1 MCLYTNNKEG
11 TIAKEPI
18 TCYKVY
24 KKGEDE
30 GMVSYYKE
38 VKYDLKEGDEVVAE
52 GDEVTGRDSL
62 VPGWWKIGKGF
73 IHALSLNFTLLGIGI
88 EQSSLYRRI
97 IKLIEKGIVK
107 ELDTELDEAIGKLM
121 SVLDTLYWCEME
133 IPAGERY
140 WTGNYDAICAKRMI
154 FKREITPRKKS
165 ELLAAMINE
174 SYYTRE
180 TPDVIKKLKSLMET
194 YKNQEE

>member
-11 TIAKEPI
+11 MIAKEPI

-24 KKGEDE
+24 RKGKYGD
-30 GMVSYYKE
+30 MLSYYKE
-38 VKYDLKEGDEVVAE
+38 VKYNLKEGDEVVAE
-52 GDEVTGRDSL
+52 GDEVIGRDGL

-73 IHALSLNFTLLGIGI
+73 IHALYFNFKLLEIGI
-88 EQSSLYRRI
+88 EQFSLYRHI
-97 IKLIEKGIVK
+97 IGLIKKG
-107 ELDTELDEAIGKLM
+107 LDAELDEAIGELM

-133 IPAGERY
+133 IPVGERY
-140 WTGNYDAICAKRMI
+140 WTGSRDEICAKRMI

-165 ELLAAMINE
+165 ELLAAMVNE
-174 SYYTRE
+174 SYSTGE
-180 TPDVIKKLKSLMET
+180 TSDVIKKLKSLMET

>member
-11 TIAKEPI
+11 MIAKEPI

-24 KKGEDE
+24 RKGE
-30 GMVSYYKE
+30 GGRMVSYYKE
-38 VKYDLKEGDEVVAE
+38 VKYVLKEGDEVVAE
-52 GDEVTGRDSL
+52 GDEVVGRDSL

-73 IHALSLNFTLLGIGI
+73 IHALRFNFSLLEIGQ
-88 EQSSLYRRI
+88 EQFSLYGHI
-97 IKLIEKGIVK
+97 IKLIRKG
-107 ELDTELDEAIGKLM
+107 LDDELDEAIGELM

-133 IPAGERY
+133 VPVGERY
-140 WTGNYDAICAKRMI
+140 WTGNHNGICAKRMI

-165 ELLAAMINE
+165 ELLAAIVNE

-180 TPDVIKKLKSLMET
+180 TPDIIEKLKSLMEK
-194 YKNQEE
+194 YKKEE